1 MCLCVQPAEESMTS
15 SEFERFLA
23 ERAAAAETSEH
34 TEGTARSQPRHKKED
49 DTSLFA
55 L

>member
-1 MCLCVQPAEESMTS
+1 MTS

-23 ERAAAAETSEH
+23 ERAAAAESLPSTNPTGS
-34 TEGTARSQPRHKKED
+34 TNSSAPAKSKDNKD
-49 DTSLFA
+49 SLFA